1 MIPKIR
7 MFFFYILLMVIFT
20 ISIFFMAVFKN
31 SDSKIRTIR
40 KAIVNILVNIF
51 PFRAE
56 VKGSFDNSAKI
67 LVINHQSDLDIIFLE
82 YILDA
87 NPCWVAK
94 KELGDIPF
102 FGLALKLPKMILIDR
117 KNKKEI
123 IRMIRTTKER
133 IKEGRVICIFP
144 EGTRGDGKKLLPFKE
159 GVKAIIS
166 TANAKIQPVIIK
178 GSREVFDPKNFKINK
193 KKFSVEFLEAYR
205 PDFKSESWYD
215 ELENMMRKRF
225 EG

>member
-1 MIPKIR
+1 MSKIK
-7 MFFFYILLMVIFT
+7 MLFYYILLMLIFA
-20 ISIFFMAVFKN
+20 ISIFFMLIFKN
-31 SDSKIRTIR
+31 SDSKISTIR
-40 KAIVNILVNIF
+40 KVIVTIFVNLF
-51 PFRAE
+51 PFRGE
-56 VKGSFDNSAKI
+56 VRGSFDKSANI
-67 LVINHQSDLDIIFLE
+67 LVINHQSELDIIFLE

-87 NPCWVAK
+87 NTCWVAK

-102 FGLALKLPKMILIDR
+102 FGLALRLPKMILVDR

-123 IRMIRTTKER
+123 IKMIRTTKER

-144 EGTRGDGKKLLPFKE
+144 EGTRGDGEKLLPFKE

-166 TANAKIQPVIIK
+166 TADAKIQPVVIK
-178 GSREVFDPKNFKINK
+178 GSGEVLDKKNFKIRN
-193 KKFSVEFLEAYR
+193 KKFSVEFLEAYK
-205 PDFKSESWYD
+205 PDFESDSWYA